1 MQLFWIPVVKTLR
14 KIKKCISLRN
24 KIMLMHL
31 QIYTFAYSYFSED
44 NTFFKKSLFDFIFSK
59 KSQQDKSVL
68 ILQVKRAFTF

>member
-1 MQLFWIPVVKTLR
+1 
-14 KIKKCISLRN
+14 
-24 KIMLMHL
+24 MHL

-68 ILQVKRAFTF
+68 ILQVKRAFTFWPHVIHYRKKSPNASCQLM